1 MMTLSLVIIIIT
13 CIISIT
19 AFNRPDEIDKLSMW
33 PYMVREHNQYYR
45 FITGGLVH
53 ADYMHLGFNML
64 TLWFFGRNIEII
76 FQQLFGNKIYFLLF
90 YVLALIVSDI
100 PSYIRHRNN
109 YSYRSIGASG
119 AVSAVVFAA
128 ILFQPWATILVFV
141 IPMWAILYGV
151 LFLGYSVYMSR
162 RGGDGINH
170 DAHFWGAIFGVLFP
184 LVLKWDVVVPV
195 FMYQITHFPGFG
207 R

>member
-1 MMTLSLVIIIIT
+1 MLTLSLVIIIIT

-19 AFNRPDEIDKLSMW
+19 AFRRPGEIDKLSMW
-33 PYMVREHNQYYR
+33 PYMVKEHKQYYR
-45 FITGGLVH
+45 FITAGLVH

-64 TLWFFGRNIEII
+64 TMFFFGKYIEMI
-76 FQQLFGNKIYFLLF
+76 FQQLFGGKIYFLLF

-109 YSYRSIGASG
+109 YGYRSIGASG
-119 AVSAVVFAA
+119 AVSAVVFAF
-128 ILFQPWATILVFV
+128 ILFQPWAKIVVFV
-141 IPMWAILYGV
+141 IPMPAILYGV

-170 DAHFWGAIFGVLFP
+170 DAHFWGAVFGVVFP
-184 LVLKWDVVVPV
+184 LIIRPELARYFVE
-195 FMYQITHFPGFG
+195 QITTLG

>member
-1 MMTLSLVIIIIT
+1 MLTLSLVIIVVT

-19 AFNRPDEIDKLSMW
+19 AFSRPGEIDKLSMW
-33 PYMVREHNQYYR
+33 PYMVKEHNQYYR
-45 FITGGLVH
+45 FITAGLVH

-64 TLWFFGRNIEII
+64 TMWFFGKYIEIM
-76 FQQLFGNKIYFLLF
+76 FQQVFGGKLYFLLF
-90 YVLALIVSDI
+90 YVLALVISDI

-119 AVSAVVFAA
+119 AVSAVVFAF
-128 ILFQPWATILVFV
+128 ILFQPWAKIIVFV
-141 IPMWAILYGV
+141 IPMPAILYGV

-170 DAHFWGAIFGVLFP
+170 DAHFWGAVFGVVFP
-184 LVLKWDVVVPV
+184 LALKPQLAGY
-195 FMYQITHFPGFG
+195 FMEQISSLW

>member
-19 AFNRPDEIDKLSMW
+19 AFNRPDEMDKLSMW
-33 PYMVREHNQYYR
+33 PYMVKEHNQYYR

-76 FQQLFGNKIYFLLF
+76 FQQLFGNKTYFLLF

>member
-1 MMTLSLVIIIIT
+1 MLSLSLIIIIIT
-13 CIISIT
+13 CVISIMS
-19 AFNRPDEIDKLSMW
+19 FNRPGEIDKLSMW
-33 PYMVREHNQYYR
+33 PYMVKEHKQFYR
-45 FITGGLVH
+45 FITAGLVH

-64 TLWFFGRNIEII
+64 TMWFFGKYIEMI
-76 FQQLFGNKIYFLLF
+76 FQDLFGSKIYFLVF

-100 PSYIRHRNN
+100 PSYFRHRNN

-119 AVSAVVFAA
+119 AVSAVVFAF
-128 ILFQPWATILVFV
+128 ILFQPWAKIVVFV
-141 IPMWAILYGV
+141 IPMPAILYGV

-170 DAHFWGAIFGVLFP
+170 DAHFWGAVFGIVFP
-184 LVLKWDVVVPV
+184 LVIRPELAGY
-195 FMYQITHFPGFG
+195 FIQQISTLG

>member
-1 MMTLSLVIIIIT
+1 MLSLSLIIIIVT
-13 CIISIT
+13 CIISIMS
-19 AFNRPDEIDKLSMW
+19 FNRPGEIDKLSMW
-33 PYMVREHNQYYR
+33 PYMVKEHKQYYR
-45 FITGGLVH
+45 FITAGLVH

-64 TLWFFGRNIEII
+64 TMWFFGKYIEMA
-76 FQQLFGNKIYFLLF
+76 FQDLFGGKIYFLVF

-100 PSYIRHRNN
+100 PSYFRHRNN

-119 AVSAVVFAA
+119 AVSAVVFAF
-128 ILFQPWATILVFV
+128 ILFQPWAKIVVFV
-141 IPMWAILYGV
+141 IPMPAILYGA

-170 DAHFWGAIFGVLFP
+170 DAHFWGAVFGIVFP
-184 LVLKWDVVVPV
+184 LVIRPQLAEY
-195 FMYQITHFPGFG
+195 FIQQISTLG

>member
-1 MMTLSLVIIIIT
+1 MLTLSLIIIIIT
-13 CIISIT
+13 CLISIMS
-19 AFNRPDEIDKLSMW
+19 FNRPGEIDKLSMW
-33 PYMVREHNQYYR
+33 PYMVKEHKQYYR
-45 FITGGLVH
+45 FITAGLVH

-64 TLWFFGRNIEII
+64 TMWFFGKYIETI
-76 FQQLFGNKIYFLLF
+76 FQQLFGGKLYFLVF

-119 AVSAVVFAA
+119 AVSAVVFAF
-128 ILFQPWATILVFV
+128 ILFQPWAKIVVFV
-141 IPMWAILYGV
+141 IPMPAILYGL

-170 DAHFWGAIFGVLFP
+170 DAHFWGAVFGIVFP
-184 LVLKWDVVVPV
+184 LCIRPELAEY
-195 FMYQITHFPGFG
+195 FIQQISTLG

>member
-1 MMTLSLVIIIIT
+1 MFSLSLIIIIIT
-13 CIISIT
+13 CVISIMS
-19 AFNRPDEIDKLSMW
+19 FNRPAEIDKLSMW
-33 PYMVREHNQYYR
+33 PYMVKEHKQYYR
-45 FITGGLVH
+45 FITAGLVH

-64 TLWFFGRNIEII
+64 TMWFFGKFIETAFQEI
-76 FQQLFGNKIYFLLF
+76 FGGKVYFLVF
-90 YVLALIVSDI
+90 YVLALILSDV

-119 AVSAVVFAA
+119 AVSAVVFAF
-128 ILFQPWATILVFV
+128 ILFQPWAKIVVFV
-141 IPMWAILYGV
+141 IPMPAILYGV

-170 DAHFWGAIFGVLFP
+170 DAHFWGAVFGIVFP
-184 LVLKWDVVVPV
+184 LIIRPELAGY
-195 FMYQITHFPGFG
+195 FIQQISTLG